1 MTKTETVHSTKDFD
15 ISGFGTPAG
24 CYPFYDRIR
33 EEEPVFWSERLQRWI
48 ITRYDDVFSAYRDPD
63 TYSSKTFGA
72 RGGGTVLE
80 EPAQNRVTRTFL
92 QQILLLD
99 NPEHTRLRKLVSY
112 AFIPKHV
119 AMMRE
124 YIGRTVRQML
134 DRLKGEQEFDFVTS
148 FAGPLPLQVIAE
160 LVGIDVGDRDQYREW
175 SDALAFVT
183 EPNRSREE
191 LSAAF
196 RGADE
201 MRVFLHTLVEQRR
214 QNRGGDLV
222 SRMIGAEDSGD
233 RLTTDEIV
241 AMTMLL
247 TSAGHETTTGL
258 LVNLLQLVLS
268 DKETT
273 ASAAHDRAFRKTA
286 IEETL
291 RWEPPL
297 QFSTRIVLADTEVQ
311 GINISKG
318 SAVALSVAAANRD
331 PRKFAEP
338 NRFDLTRAANP
349 HLTFG
354 QGVHFCLG
362 AGLARMEADIVLETL
377 ARNYPTLGLTDDVI
391 RKESPLFRGFVSA
404 QARWK

>member
-1 MTKTETVHSTKDFD
+1 MTISETVYSTEDFD

-33 EEEPVFWSERLQRWI
+33 EEQPVFWSERLRRWI

-63 TYSSKTFGA
+63 TYSSKTFEV
-72 RGGGTVLE
+72 RGGGTAIE
-80 EPAQNRVTRTFL
+80 EPAQDRVTSTFS

-112 AFIPKHV
+112 VFVRKYV
-119 AMMRE
+119 ATMRE
-124 YIGRTVRQML
+124 YIGRTVREML
-134 DRLKGEQEFDFVTS
+134 NQLRGERDFDFVTC
-148 FAGPLPLQVIAE
+148 FASPLPLQVIAE
-160 LVGIDVGDRDQYREW
+160 LGGIDVVDRGQYREW
-175 SDALAFVT
+175 EDALAFVT
-183 EPNRSREE
+183 EPNQPREA

-196 RGADE
+196 RQADE
-201 MRVFLHTLVEQRR
+201 MRVFLHRLVEERCR
-214 QNRGGDLV
+214 NTGNDLV
-222 SRMIGAEDSGD
+222 SRMNRAEDLGA
-233 RLTTDEIV
+233 RLTPDEIV
-241 AMTMLL
+241 AMTTLL
-247 TSAGHETTTGL
+247 TPAGHETTTGL

-268 DKETT
+268 DNEAT
-273 ASAAHDRAFRKTA
+273 ARAAHDPAFRKTA

-297 QFSTRIVLADTEVQ
+297 QFSTRIVTADIEVQ
-311 GINISKG
+311 GVTISKG

-338 NRFDLTRAANP
+338 SRFDPTRAENP
-349 HLTFG
+349 HLAFG

-362 AGLARMEADIVLETL
+362 AHLARMEADVVLETI
-377 ARNYPTLGLTDDVI
+377 ARNYATLRLGDEVI

>member
-1 MTKTETVHSTKDFD
+1 MTTTETAHSTEDFD

-48 ITRYDDVFSAYRDPD
+48 ITRYDDVFSAYRNPD
-63 TYSSKTFGA
+63 TYSSNTFGA
-72 RGGGTVLE
+72 RGGGTALE
-80 EPAQNRVTRTFL
+80 EPAQDRVTRTFL

-119 AMMRE
+119 VMMRE
-124 YIGRTVRQML
+124 YVGRTVREML
-134 DRLKGEQEFDFVTS
+134 DQLRGERDFDFVTS

-160 LVGIDVGDRDQYREW
+160 LVGIDVEDRDQYRDW
-175 SDALAFVT
+175 SDGLAFVT
-183 EPNRSREE
+183 EPNQPREE

-196 RGADE
+196 RQADE
-201 MRVFLHTLVEQRR
+201 MRVFLHRLVEERR
-214 QNRGGDLV
+214 RNTGDDFV

-268 DKETT
+268 DKEAT
-273 ASAAHDRAFRKTA
+273 ARAAHDPMFRKTA

-297 QFSTRIVLADTEVQ
+297 QFSTRIVTADIEVR
-311 GINISKG
+311 GVKISKG

-338 NRFDLTRAANP
+338 NRFDLTREANP

-362 AGLARMEADIVLETL
+362 ASLARMEADVVLETL
-377 ARNYPTLGLTDDVI
+377 ARDYATLGLGDEVI

>member
-1 MTKTETVHSTKDFD
+1 MTTIETVHSTKDFD
-15 ISGFGTPAG
+15 ITGFGTPAG
-24 CYPFYDRIR
+24 AYPFYDRIR
-33 EEEPVFWSERLQRWI
+33 EDEPVFWSERLQRWI
-48 ITRYDDVFSAYRDPD
+48 ITRYDDVFSAYRDAD

-80 EPAQNRVTRTFL
+80 EPAQNRVMRTFL
-92 QQILLLD
+92 EQILLLD

-119 AMMRE
+119 AMMHE

-134 DRLKGEQEFDFVTS
+134 DRLKGEQDFDFVTS

-160 LVGIDVGDRDQYREW
+160 LVGIDVGDRDRYREW

-183 EPNRSREE
+183 EPNQPREE

-196 RGADE
+196 RRADE
-201 MRVFLHTLVEQRR
+201 MRDFLHTLVEERR
-214 QNRGGDLV
+214 HNTGDDLV
-222 SRMIGAEDSGD
+222 SRMIGVEDSGD

-247 TSAGHETTTGL
+247 TAAGHETTTGL

-268 DKETT
+268 DHEAT
-273 ASAAHDRAFRKTA
+273 ARAAHDPMFRKTA

-297 QFSTRIVLADTEVQ
+297 QFSTRIVTADIEVQ
-311 GINISKG
+311 GVKISEG

-338 NRFDLTRAANP
+338 NRFDPTRAENP

-362 AGLARMEADIVLETL
+362 AHLARMEADVVLETL
-377 ARNYPTLGLTDDVI
+377 ARDYATLAPGDEVV
-391 RKESPLFRGFVSA
+391 RKVSPLFRGFVSA
-404 QARWK
+404 RARWN

>member
-1 MTKTETVHSTKDFD
+1 MTTTETAYPTDDFD
-15 ISGFGTPAG
+15 INGFSTPAG
-24 CYPFYDRIR
+24 CYPFYNRIR

-48 ITRYDDVFSAYRDPD
+48 ITRYEDVFAAYRDSD
-63 TYSSKTFGA
+63 SYSSRTFGA
-72 RGGGTVLE
+72 RGGGTALE
-80 EPAQNRVTRTFL
+80 EPAQERVTLTFL

-99 NPEHTRLRKLVSY
+99 NPEHKRLRKLVSY
-112 AFIPKHV
+112 AFVPKHV
-119 AMMRE
+119 AALRE
-124 YIGRTVRQML
+124 YVGHIAQEML
-134 DRLKGEQEFDFVTS
+134 DSLREERDFDFVS
-148 FAGPLPLQVIAE
+148 AFAGPLPLQVIAE
-160 LVGIDVGDRDQYREW
+160 LVGIDVEDRDQYREW

-183 EPNRSREE
+183 EPNQPTEE

-196 RGADE
+196 RRADE
-201 MRVFLHTLVEQRR
+201 MRVFLHTLVEERR
-214 QNRGGDLV
+214 HNTRDDLI

-233 RLTTDEIV
+233 RLTTEEIV

-258 LVNLLQLVLS
+258 LVNLLQLVLP
-268 DKETT
+268 DHEAT
-273 ASAAHDRAFRKTA
+273 ARAAHDPAFRKTA

-297 QFSTRIVLADTEVQ
+297 QFSTRIVTADIEVQ
-311 GINISKG
+311 RVKISEG

-338 NRFDLTRAANP
+338 NRFDPTRAENP

-362 AGLARMEADIVLETL
+362 AHLARMEADVVLETL
-377 ARNYPTLGLTDDVI
+377 ARDYATLAPGDEVV
-391 RKESPLFRGFVSA
+391 RKASPLFRGYDSA
-404 QARWK
+404 RARWK